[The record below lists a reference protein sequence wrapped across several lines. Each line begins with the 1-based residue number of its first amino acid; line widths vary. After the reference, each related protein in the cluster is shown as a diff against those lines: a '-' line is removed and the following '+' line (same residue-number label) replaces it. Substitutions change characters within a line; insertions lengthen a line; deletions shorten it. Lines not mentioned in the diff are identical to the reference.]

1 MNQKIGKRK
10 VILGIVGAIVTLAGV
25 TAAVVAK
32 KPSEA
37 LKESSEALKPVPKQ
51 ALVRGM
57 IGNTPVYC
65 WVGYDERSLI
75 KSEMLLMKKLK
86 APGDTILQLVSPSY
100 ENNAFEDSTV
110 VSFHTMTNVTVE

>member
-37 LKESSEALKPVPKQ
+37 LKESLKPVPKQ

-100 ENNAFEDSTV
+100 ENDAFEDSTV